1 MIIRYRLPY
10 IVIPP
15 LSTFQR
21 PSLSRN
27 SKSSPRITNSTY
39 IQSYARFQDLSLFVS
54 TLSNK
59 TRRRPSRRI
68 TSFRRSVRRLY
79 RKASQELHLQLL
91 IRIGN
96 SVRQEERS
104 IVSERVAYRNFWCF
118 YSVELFQLPPSLTT
132 FASFSAID
140 AKMRKTA
147 KIYENCRA
155 SPPGRILIK
164 FSVSSLVDCTEQQFC
179 TKATLLPLPLTIHSL
194 CVGRSATRPSKSL
207 YPIEG
212 RIGPFRA
219 AGYPVALHHIASR
232 RLIERPKQIR
242 LLRRNKSP
250 QDTRKS

>member
-1 MIIRYRLPY
+1 M
-10 IVIPP
+10 
-15 LSTFQR
+15 
-21 PSLSRN
+21 
-27 SKSSPRITNSTY
+27 
-39 IQSYARFQDLSLFVS
+39 
-54 TLSNK
+54 
-59 TRRRPSRRI
+59 
-68 TSFRRSVRRLY
+68 
-79 RKASQELHLQLL
+79 
-91 IRIGN
+91 
-96 SVRQEERS
+96 
-104 IVSERVAYRNFWCF
+104 VSERVAYRNFWYF

-250 QDTRKS
+250 QDTRKSWRAVEKCSRIILELPVWLDIDFGTPRTSSSGGGVAGTRWIDGRIGGRLGGTVSARPYILPHPRVRTNPFRHMQTR